1 MGVGESF
8 VYSRNACIF
17 TVNDFR
23 RSRTLLVLAKAG
35 FKIRYKIKFQ
45 KSHPMIGGPS
55 MSFRCCA
62 SVVLALVV
70 SACASSPDTPLGG
83 EFETSAAASQGN
95 SRLIVRAQFEQ
106 LAGQS
111 AWWAVETLNPR
122 RLQARTVSVN
132 YGPSYARVVVDG
144 TVRGELAELYRMN
157 TDNIETMRYLSASD
171 ATTRYGTGYLGG
183 VIEVTMRRGR

>member
-1 MGVGESF
+1 
-8 VYSRNACIF
+8 
-17 TVNDFR
+17 
-23 RSRTLLVLAKAG
+23 
-35 FKIRYKIKFQ
+35 
-45 KSHPMIGGPS
+45 MIGGPS

-122 RLQARTVSVN
+122 WLQARTVSVN